1 MPYEFLEDI
10 AIADIAFRAWGKN
23 LEETFIAASD
33 ATMNVM
39 VENLDSIQP
48 VERRK
53 LQLQNEALDML
64 LFDLLQ
70 ELIYYKDTKKLMLRI
85 HQIQITKEDGQHTL
99 KAVALGSKT
108 ALFVLFISYRVILSK
123 RKIYDRQN
131 IERILASINIY
142 QSDLQT
148 FQTAC
153 VIHKPQ
159 LESFHLTRI
168 IKKS

>member
-10 AIADIAFRAWGKN
+10 ATADIAFRAWGKN

-85 HQIQITKEDGQHTL
+85 HQIQIKKEDGKYVL
-99 KAVALGSKT
+99 KAITFGEKLDPKRHATRADVKAVTLHSFQLVETDQGWET
-108 ALFVLFISYRVILSK
+108 QIILD
-123 RKIYDRQN
+123 I
-131 IERILASINIY
+131 
-142 QSDLQT
+142 
-148 FQTAC
+148 
-153 VIHKPQ
+153 
-159 LESFHLTRI
+159 
-168 IKKS
+168 